1 MVPLG
6 QCGQRQ
12 ARGPGFRAGP
22 CLCASPVVTCASRA
36 PSPAPPRGTKSSS
49 WWTSQTFRRS
59 VWPAGCGWGPDM
71 SAGGGGRVQTPD
83 VGAPSRDSPAP
94 ISVPGPRASPPT
106 APWAGARAR
115 SDHST
120 AGPSSVRP
128 HASGQVRHSFVC
140 GRGRAPAPPSPAL
153 SPSWLLAAAGRPGPC
168 GSRGPWARRSRR
180 PWVQA
185 GGSALP
191 AGRGDRVLPSSSTRS
206 FPCCRARAWGSPCQ
220 RHRPRK

>member
-1 MVPLG
+1 MPLCVPRSYLCFESSKSGSSKRNKVIKLVDITDIQKVSVACGVRLG
-6 QCGQRQ
+6 ARHVCGERGACAD
-12 ARGPGFRAGP
+12 ARRWRPLPG
-22 CLCASPVVTCASRA
+22 
-36 PSPAPPRGTKSSS
+36 
-49 WWTSQTFRRS
+49 Q
-59 VWPAGCGWGPDM
+59 
-71 SAGGGGRVQTPD
+71 
-83 VGAPSRDSPAP
+83 
-94 ISVPGPRASPPT
+94 PPT

-140 GRGRAPAPPSPAL
+140 GRGRAPAPPSLAL
-153 SPSWLLAAAGRPGPC
+153 SPSWLLAAAGRLGPC

>member
-12 ARGPGFRAGP
+12 ARGPGFGAGP

-71 SAGGGGRVQTPD
+71 SAGSGGRVQTPD
-83 VGAPSRDSPAP
+83 VGAPSRDSPTP

-140 GRGRAPAPPSPAL
+140 GRGRATCPAVPGAEPVLAPRGGWEAGAL
-153 SPSWLLAAAGRPGPC
+153 RVSRPVGSEEQEALGAGGRQRP
-168 GSRGPWARRSRR
+168 ARR
-180 PWVQA
+180 
-185 GGSALP
+185 
-191 AGRGDRVLPSSSTRS
+191 
-206 FPCCRARAWGSPCQ
+206 
-220 RHRPRK
+220 PR